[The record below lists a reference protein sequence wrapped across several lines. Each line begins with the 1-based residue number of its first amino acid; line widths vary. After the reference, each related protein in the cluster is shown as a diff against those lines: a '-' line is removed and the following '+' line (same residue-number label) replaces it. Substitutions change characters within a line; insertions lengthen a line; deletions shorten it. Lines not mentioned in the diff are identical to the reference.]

1 MVEKQYGEQY
11 VRPAAKF
18 IERIDA
24 KVAEVM
30 GYRDETEVDEG
41 NKYAHA
47 VKKPYKLGN
56 DKGCKPGFVLDSKT
70 RMCMPK
76 APKGMS
82 QAQFNNESDDIRRLA
97 GLI

>member
-30 GYRDETEVDEG
+30 GYRDETEVDESG
-41 NKYAHA
+41 ILYRAG
-47 VKKPYKLGN
+47 VKKYGK
-56 DKGCKPGFVLDSKT
+56 
-70 RMCMPK
+70 
-76 APKGMS
+76 KGMKAIQSAAGSGAS
-82 QAQFNNESDDIRRLA
+82 QEEIGGIKDKYNPKTESDDIRRLA